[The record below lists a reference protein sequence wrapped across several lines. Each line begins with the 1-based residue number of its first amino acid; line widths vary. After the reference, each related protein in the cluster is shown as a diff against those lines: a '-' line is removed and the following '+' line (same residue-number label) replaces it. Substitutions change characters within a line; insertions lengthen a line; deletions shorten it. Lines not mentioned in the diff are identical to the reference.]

1 METTAQQKKRLR
13 AQLRQKRRALDP
25 EMLLRDSAA
34 ICSRLLELPELRRAW
49 TVFCYVSCG
58 GEVETHRLIGHLL
71 KQGKTVL
78 VPRCGARGL
87 MDCVPITSL
96 ADLRPGAYGILEPP
110 SGAPAVPA
118 ASVDFAIVPAVA
130 CGRDGSR
137 LGQGGGYYD
146 RFLQQTGCAF
156 AALCTEA
163 FLLPCVPCEAHDRN
177 MKIIVTQQ
185 RVLRFEEL

>member
-13 AQLRQKRRALDP
+13 AQLRQERRALDP

-34 ICSRLLELPELRRAW
+34 ICSRLLELPELRRAR

-87 MDCVPITSL
+87 MDCVPITSFG
-96 ADLRPGAYGILEPP
+96 DLRPGAYGILEPP
-110 SGAPAVPA
+110 PGTPAVPA

-130 CGRDGSR
+130 CGLDGSR

>member
-13 AQLRQKRRALDP
+13 AQLRQERRALDP

-34 ICSRLLELPELRRAW
+34 ICSRLLELPELRRAR
-49 TVFCYVSCG
+49 TVFCYVSCS

-96 ADLRPGAYGILEPP
+96 GDLRPGAYGILEPP
-110 SGAPAVPA
+110 PGTQAVPA

>member
-13 AQLRQKRRALDP
+13 AQLRQERRALDP

-34 ICSRLLELPELRRAW
+34 ICSRLLELPELRRAR

-130 CGRDGSR
+130 CGLDGSR

-146 RFLQQTGCAF
+146 RFLQQTGCDF

>member
-13 AQLRQKRRALDP
+13 AQLRQERRALDP

-34 ICSRLLELPELRRAW
+34 ICSRLLELPELRRAR

-96 ADLRPGAYGILEPP
+96 GDLRPGAYGILEPP
-110 SGAPAVPA
+110 PGTQAVPA
-118 ASVDFAIVPAVA
+118 AAVDFALVPAVA
-130 CGRDGSR
+130 CGLDGSR

-146 RFLQQTGCAF
+146 RFLQQTGCDF

-163 FLLPCVPCEAHDRN
+163 FLLPRVPCEAHDRN